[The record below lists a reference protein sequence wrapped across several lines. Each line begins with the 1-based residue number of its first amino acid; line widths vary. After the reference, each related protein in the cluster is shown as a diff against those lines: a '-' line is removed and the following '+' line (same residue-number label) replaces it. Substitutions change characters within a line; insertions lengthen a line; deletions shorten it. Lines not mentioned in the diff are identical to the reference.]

1 MSDDKQQVT
10 LAMGVKSLKDNLPAF
25 LEHTRLNAIITREKY
40 LALIS
45 NGFNEAQALELCK

>member
-10 LAMGVKSLKDNLPAF
+10 IAVSVKTLKDNLPAF
-25 LEHTRLNAIITREKY
+25 LEHTRINAIITRQKY